1 MMKTLTASVALVG
14 FSLVAGASA
23 QTTEIPQTTLSLYIA
38 QECASMSRGGRCSVY
53 FVQMPAGQLPTQSV
67 EQRCA
72 PGWLAH
78 VSAERG
84 TVERGGVNRGQAV
97 VCGHEQPESAIRA
110 LLVACDAQT
119 FGICSDANYVNVT
132 WAYWSGEGDDL
143 QQLPMGQA
151 LPIGQL
157 PDALQCE
164 SVVPLAE
171 SAACPPQAAVMLRNN
186 GLR

>member
-1 MMKTLTASVALVG
+1 MKTKWTLGIACLAASLAVG
-14 FSLVAGASA
+14 ATTEV
-23 QTTEIPQTTLSLYIA
+23 TEIPETTLSLYIA
-38 QECASMSRGGRCSVY
+38 QECASMARGGRCAVY
-53 FVQMPAGQLPTQSV
+53 FVQMPAGRLPSQSV

-84 TVERGGVNRGQAV
+84 TVEKGGVNRGQAV
-97 VCGHEQPESAIRA
+97 VCGHQEPESAIRA
-110 LLVACDAQT
+110 LLRACDAQT
-119 FGICSDANYVNVT
+119 FGICSDANYVDIK
-132 WAYWSGEGDDL
+132 WAYWSGEGEQL
-143 QQLPMGQA
+143 QQLPMGQR
-151 LPIGQL
+151 LMIEQL

-171 SAACPPQAAVMLRNN
+171 GMACSPEAAVLLRNS